1 MLELKI
7 QEAEKERDLALAKQ
21 NQDNSGKNNPKIKEM
36 ENKLKNLR
44 TELKQLQDQP
54 RVKDY
59 FLDYAFKKKTQNLFL
74 IIYITQKAKRKRKIA
89 ASWRGKVSPITRNEK
104 QSHWNEK
111 TESSNDQKNERW
123 CQGF

>member
-21 NQDNSGKNNPKIKEM
+21 NQDNGGKNNPKIKEM

-59 FLDYAFKKKTQNLFL
+59 FLDYAFFKKRRSYFVS
-74 IIYITQKAKRKRKIA
+74 YI
-89 ASWRGKVSPITRNEK
+89 
-104 QSHWNEK
+104 
-111 TESSNDQKNERW
+111 
-123 CQGF
+123 

>member
-21 NQDNSGKNNPKIKEM
+21 NQDNGGKNNPKIKEM

-54 RVKDY
+54 RVRDH
-59 FLDYAFKKKTQNLFL
+59 FLDYAFFKKRRSYFVS
-74 IIYITQKAKRKRKIA
+74 YI
-89 ASWRGKVSPITRNEK
+89 
-104 QSHWNEK
+104 
-111 TESSNDQKNERW
+111 
-123 CQGF
+123 

>member
-54 RVKDY
+54 RVKDD
-59 FLDYAFKKKTQNLFL
+59 FLYYAF
-74 IIYITQKAKRKRKIA
+74 I
-89 ASWRGKVSPITRNEK
+89 
-104 QSHWNEK
+104 
-111 TESSNDQKNERW
+111 
-123 CQGF
+123 

>member
-21 NQDNSGKNNPKIKEM
+21 NQDNGGKNNPKIKEM

-54 RVKDY
+54 RV
-59 FLDYAFKKKTQNLFL
+59 
-74 IIYITQKAKRKRKIA
+74 
-89 ASWRGKVSPITRNEK
+89 
-104 QSHWNEK
+104 
-111 TESSNDQKNERW
+111 
-123 CQGF
+123 